1 LFRRF
6 GILLLASVSLAAE
19 THRLKPD
26 SGHAPFAERPP
37 VLTLKPGDKTGRES
51 GGAGVRLGDIP
62 WTEAEKRLTAD
73 RVVVLPLGA
82 GSKEHGPHLPLRT
95 DAILAD
101 YFAQRV
107 MEARPVVVLPTLT
120 YGFYPAFLE
129 YPGSTS
135 LSFQTQR
142 DAVAEIC
149 RSIAR
154 HGPRRFYVLN
164 TGISTARPL
173 KATKERLAGDGI
185 LMRFTDLASAGR
197 GAVDAV
203 RQERYGTHADEIETS
218 MILYMEPGAVRMDRA
233 VADGAE
239 ERPGPLTRDRAT
251 PLGHYA
257 PTGVFG
263 DATLATKQ
271 KGQAV
276 VEGMLG
282 DILKEIDALA
292 AAPAPRGTPRSPLDR
307 EGAASPP

>member
-1 LFRRF
+1 LFRWL
-6 GILLLASVSLAAE
+6 GLLLFVPVPLAAE
-19 THRLKPD
+19 THGLKPD
-26 SGHAPFAERPP
+26 AAHPAVAVRPP
-37 VLTLKPGDKTGRES
+37 VPTVES
-51 GGAGVRLGDIP
+51 EGAGFRLGDVP
-62 WTEAEKRLTAD
+62 WTEAEKRLTTD
-73 RVVVLPLGA
+73 RVVVLPLGG

-95 DAILAD
+95 DAILAE

-107 MEARPVVVLPTLT
+107 MLARPVVVLPTLT

-135 LSFQTQR
+135 LSFETQR

-173 KATKERLAGDGI
+173 KASAERLAGEGV
-185 LMRFTDLASAGR
+185 LMRFTDLTTTGKA
-197 GAVDAV
+197 AVDAV
-203 RQERYGTHADEIETS
+203 RQEKFGTHADEIETS
-218 MILYMEPGAVRMDRA
+218 MILYMEPAAVRMDKA
-233 VADGAE
+233 VADGE
-239 ERPGPLTRDRAT
+239 GERPGPLTREREN

-257 PTGVFG
+257 PSGVFG
-263 DATLATKQ
+263 DATLATRK
-271 KGQAV
+271 KGETV

-282 DILKEIDALA
+282 DILKEIDALVA
-292 AAPAPRGTPRSPLDR
+292 TPAPRGTPRSPLDR

>member
-1 LFRRF
+1 LFRRL
-6 GILLLASVSLAAE
+6 GILFLAPVSLAAG
-19 THRLKPD
+19 T
-26 SGHAPFAERPP
+26 S
-37 VLTLKPGDKTGRES
+37 
-51 GGAGVRLGDIP
+51 AGVRLGDVP
-62 WTEAEKRLTAD
+62 WAEAEKRLTAD
-73 RVVVLPLGA
+73 CVVVLPLGA

-101 YFAQRV
+101 YFSRRV

-135 LSFQTQR
+135 LSFETQR

-173 KATKERLAGDGI
+173 RATAEGLAGDGI
-185 LMRFTDLASAGR
+185 LMRFTDLTTAGK

-203 RQERYGTHADEIETS
+203 RQEKFGTHADEIETS

-233 VADGAE
+233 VADGGE
-239 ERPGPLTRDRAT
+239 VRPGPLTRKREN

-257 PTGVFG
+257 PSGVFG
-263 DATLATKQ
+263 DATLATRQ
-271 KGQAV
+271 KGETV

-282 DILKEIDALA
+282 DILKEIDVLA
-292 AAPAPRGTPRSPLDR
+292 ATPAPRGTPRSPLDR
-307 EGAASPP
+307 ERIASPP

>member
-1 LFRRF
+1 LFRWLGF
-6 GILLLASVSLAAE
+6 LLFAPVALAAE
-19 THRLKPD
+19 AHGLTPD
-26 SGHAPFAERPP
+26 AAHLAAGVRPP
-37 VLTLKPGDKTGRES
+37 VPTLES
-51 GGAGVRLGDIP
+51 EGAGFRLGDIP
-62 WTEAEKRLTAD
+62 WPEAEKRLTPD
-73 RVVVLPLGA
+73 RVVVVPLGA

-101 YFAQRV
+101 YFAKRV
-107 MEARPVVVLPTLT
+107 MLARPVVVLPTLT

-135 LSFQTQR
+135 LSFETQR

-173 KATKERLAGDGI
+173 KAAAERLAADGI
-185 LMRFTDLASAGR
+185 LMRFTDLTTVGR
-197 GAVDAV
+197 GAVDTV
-203 RQERYGTHADEIETS
+203 RQEKYGTHADEIETS
-218 MILYMEPGAVRMDRA
+218 MILYMEPDAVRMDKA

-239 ERPGPLTRDRAT
+239 ERPGPLTRERAN

-257 PTGVFG
+257 PSGVFG
-263 DATLATKQ
+263 DATLATWQ
-271 KGQAV
+271 KGQTV

-282 DILKEIDALA
+282 EILKEIDALA
-292 AAPAPRGTPRSPLDR
+292 AVPAPRGTPRSPLDR

>member
-1 LFRRF
+1 LFRWF
-6 GILLLASVSLAAE
+6 GLLLLAFVSLAAE

-26 SGHAPFAERPP
+26 SGHATFAERPP
-37 VLTLKPGDKTGRES
+37 VLALKPGDKTARES
-51 GGAGVRLGDIP
+51 GGAGVRLGDMP

-107 MEARPVVVLPTLT
+107 MEARPVVVLPALT

-135 LSFQTQR
+135 LSFETQR

-173 KATKERLAGDGI
+173 KATEERLAADGI

-197 GAVDAV
+197 GTVDAV
-203 RQERYGTHADEIETS
+203 RQEKYGTHADEIETS
-218 MILYMEPGAVRMDRA
+218 MILYMERGAVRMDKA

-239 ERPGPLTRDRAT
+239 ERPGPLTRDRAN

-263 DATLATKQ
+263 DATLATRQ
-271 KGQAV
+271 KGQTV

-292 AAPAPRGTPRSPLDR
+292 EAPAPRGTPRSPLDR
-307 EGAASPP
+307 EGVASPP